1 MGYDDDNRK
10 RQAAGQDIRA
20 RRRIIARR
28 RRKAMIKLFFLL
40 LILVMI
46 LIGIIFVGYKLV
58 SWGNSM
64 YQEYQAMYAGYTARQ
79 HERRGDVDA
88 RFDGYTNVLVLGID
102 DGADEAD
109 DAGKR
114 ADTIVVVSLDNVTGK
129 VRFINIPRDTWVT
142 PPAATEGMK
151 LKSLYAMGGAPLMV
165 REVNSL
171 LGISIHQY
179 IVLDMRTFADL
190 IDVLGGIDIYVEEP
204 MVYEDTESGYSIN
217 LAQGYQHLD
226 GAMAEQYL
234 RYRSPE
240 LGDVG
245 RVQRQ
250 QKFIKALYQEI
261 LQLKT
266 VPKLP
271 EIADIFQQRM
281 ETSAEV
287 FDSAHLAN
295 VLRGMSTD
303 LPTSIMLPGSPAE
316 NDDTIWVPDRTLI
329 EERMQELFPADTLLN
344 PNDNNE
350 DEQ

>member
-179 IVLDMRTFADL
+179 IVLDMQTFTEL

-204 MVYEDTESGYSIN
+204 MVYEDGEAAYRIN
-217 LAQGYQHLD
+217 LKQGYQHLD
-226 GAMAEQYL
+226 GAAAEQYL

-245 RVQRQ
+245 RLQRQ

-266 VPKLP
+266 VPRLP
-271 EIADIFQQRM
+271 EIADIFQNRM
-281 ETSAEV
+281 ETSAEI

-295 VLRGMSTD
+295 VLRGLSSD
-303 LPTSIMLPGSPAE
+303 LPTSIMLPGAPAE
-316 NDDTIWVPDRTLI
+316 NDETIWVPDGAAI
-329 EERMQELFPADTLLN
+329 EERMGELFPPETLIEN
-344 PNDNNE
+344 KE
-350 DEQ
+350 EEEQ

>member
-1 MGYDDDNRK
+1 MGNEDELSTRQKIILRRRQLARK
-10 RQAAGQDIRA
+10 R
-20 RRRIIARR
+20 RR
-28 RRKAMIKLFFLL
+28 AMIKLFFLL
-40 LILVMI
+40 LFGGALLLAIM
-46 LIGIIFVGYKLV
+46 FVGYKLV
-58 SWGNSM
+58 SWGNNM
-64 YQEYQAMYAGYTARQ
+64 YEQYQAMYAGYTARQ

-88 RFDGYTNVLVLGID
+88 RFDGYTNILVLGVD
-102 DGADEAD
+102 AGADEAD
-109 DAGKR
+109 DSGKR
-114 ADTIVVVSLDNVTGK
+114 ADTIVVVSLDNATGQ

-142 PPAATEGMK
+142 PPAAKDGTK
-151 LKSLYAMGGAPLMV
+151 LKTLYAMGGAPLMV

-179 IVLDMRTFADL
+179 VVLDMQTFADL

-204 MVYEDTESGYSIN
+204 MVYEDTVSSYRIN

-226 GAMAEQYL
+226 GKMAEQYL

-266 VPKLP
+266 VPRLP
-271 EIADIFQQRM
+271 EIADIFQNRM
-281 ETSAEV
+281 ETSAEI

-303 LPTSIMLPGSPAE
+303 IPTSIMLPGAPAE
-316 NDDTIWVPDRTLI
+316 NDETIWVPDSTLI
-329 EERMQELFPADTLLN
+329 EERIEELFPADTLIDTT
-344 PNDNNE
+344 DNE
-350 DEQ
+350 EEK